1 MEDIKKALEALIC
14 EEVRINFNEEKKS
27 IKIEEEQNT
36 GSKQLR
42 SVTIK
47 GIDECFLAFKL
58 DHPTN
63 KFLGKLFNEIT
74 DLNKACDAIIFCR
87 IRDKNYVFSIELKSN
102 ENSGIYQKFRNSQI
116 FIGLINGI
124 SKIYF
129 DVEQD
134 FEKDFEAINILFDR
148 KTTDKT
154 IAKKSLKDIEYFH
167 QGLKLQDSLVHIHP
181 FISQQNK

>member
-14 EEVRINFNEEKKS
+14 EEVHINFNKEKKS

-87 IRDKNYVFSIELKSN
+87 IRDKNYIFSIELKSN
-102 ENSGIYQKFRNSQI
+102 ENSGIYQKFKNSQI
-116 FIGLINGI
+116 FIGLVNGI
-124 SKIYF
+124 MKIYF
-129 DVEQD
+129 DVEHD
-134 FEKDFEAINILFDR
+134 FEDINILFDR

-154 IAKKSLKDIEYFH
+154 ISKKWLKDITYFH